1 MNLEILTLV
10 LSLFTALLV
19 IILLFRRQ
27 PDPLH
32 STRTALEEWGNRLFG
47 LFSPEFKAN
56 REEMARQSKDHFE
69 HLTTQLIRAQE
80 EQGKRLEAMTREMQA
95 TKEQTNLRLEQFQ
108 DRTSLLLSELRKEV
122 FTRLEAIRTDNNQQ
136 LEKVRQTVD
145 EKLQKTLEE
154 RLGHSFRLVQ
164 ESLNQVQQG
173 LGEMQ
178 SLAHG
183 VGDLKRV
190 LTNVKT
196 RGVMGELQLG
206 NILEQLLN
214 RDQYAVNVATIPD
227 SSNFVE
233 FAIKF
238 PGTSDDLPQVW
249 LPIDSKFPLDKYY
262 VLVDAYVEGD
272 GETIQRAQKELWRTV
287 RSMAKDI
294 HDKYIAPPYT
304 TDFGV
309 LFVPIEGLY
318 AEIVRQP
325 ELAEELQ
332 RQYRILIAGPT
343 NLAAFLNALQ
353 MGFRTLAIEKRSS
366 EVWSLLAQVKTEFG
380 KFGATLEKVNTKLKQ
395 ASDSMDKVSVRSRAI
410 EKKLRDVG
418 ELPAGE
424 EPAQLD
430 FKSILDPD
438 ELFEKEED
446 QGSAQ

>member
-1 MNLEILTLV
+1 MVVHGDVELLDDGPPVRGRHDHVELV
-10 LSLFTALLV
+10 HVHVAGQV
-19 IILLFRRQ
+19 A
-27 PDPLH
+27 DP
-32 STRTALEEWGNRLFG
+32 
-47 LFSPEFKAN
+47 
-56 REEMARQSKDHFE
+56 
-69 HLTTQLIRAQE
+69 
-80 EQGKRLEAMTREMQA
+80 QA
-95 TKEQTNLRLEQFQ
+95 
-108 DRTSLLLSELRKEV
+108 
-122 FTRLEAIRTDNNQQ
+122 AGP
-136 LEKVRQTVD
+136 
-145 EKLQKTLEE
+145 
-154 RLGHSFRLVQ
+154 LGV
-164 ESLNQVQQG
+164 
-173 LGEMQ
+173 
-178 SLAHG
+178 LAHG

-262 VLVDAYVEGD
+262 VLVDAYEEGD
-272 GETIQRAQKELWRTV
+272 GDSIQRAQKELYRTV

-332 RQYRILIAGPT
+332 RDYRILIAGPT